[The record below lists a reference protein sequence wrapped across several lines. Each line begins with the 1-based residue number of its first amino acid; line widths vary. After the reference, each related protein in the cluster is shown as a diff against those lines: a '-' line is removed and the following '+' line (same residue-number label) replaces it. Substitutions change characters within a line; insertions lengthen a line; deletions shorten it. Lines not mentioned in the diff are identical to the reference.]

1 MHHVLL
7 RFSTVRKFESL
18 HLRAKHPEFQ
28 GIMCVMRE
36 VADLIKADERGDAE
50 DVKRQA
56 LHVAIT
62 AIRLYNGE

>member
-1 MHHVLL
+1 MIDY
-7 RFSTVRKFESL
+7 KFIDEQIKKA
-18 HLRAKHPEFQ
+18 REKHPEFQ
-28 GIMCVMRE
+28 GIRCVMRE
-36 VADLIKADERGDAE
+36 VADLIKAEETGDAE

>member
-1 MHHVLL
+1 MVDYEFIDEQINKA
-7 RFSTVRKFESL
+7 REKY
-18 HLRAKHPEFQ
+18 PEFH